1 MLFRCEEM
9 NGDLFANKQQYDVL
23 VHACSCTGSWGA
35 GIAKEFGKRFPLA
48 KLGHDDFLQMCR
60 VLRMESLG
68 KSYLS
73 RLERDSK
80 DLEKTHSVGCL
91 FTSRGYGKAKGE
103 PGVILD
109 ATMYAIEYLLRDI
122 EASTPG
128 DQPIRIA
135 SPCINAG
142 LFGVPWHLTREIIL
156 KALWD
161 HPRIYWQI
169 WRL

>member
-9 NGDLFANKQQYDVL
+9 KGDLFANKQQCDVL

-35 GIAKEFGKRFPLA
+35 GIAKEFEKRFPRA
-48 KLGHDDFLQMCR
+48 KAGHDKFLQKCR
-60 VLRMESLG
+60 MMRMESLG

-73 RLERDSK
+73 PLESDKK
-80 DLEKTHSVGCL
+80 DWKVHTVGCL
-91 FTSRGYGKAKGE
+91 FTSRGHGKAKDE

-109 ATMYAIEYLLRDI
+109 ATMYAIEDLLRDI
-122 EASTPG
+122 EASVPG
-128 DQPIRIA
+128 DQPISIA

-156 KALWD
+156 RALWE